1 MNKRIAELAKQAGFY
16 ADKYDHCL
24 SHLGDAPSDA
34 DDIVDLEEFAKLII
48 QSISNIDFRIEI
60 GLTSDQDFD
69 IRNLIKNHFEDQ
81 S

>member
-1 MNKRIAELAKQAGFY
+1 MNKRIQELAKQAGFY
-16 ADKYDHCL
+16 ADKYGHCL